1 MSHFNSIAQTYKVSK
16 ANANRIFGIAS
27 GSIPHPKEPKTR
39 LAFRPGE
46 ADNAKKSLEKVVA
59 LFAKIA
65 HLRKFW
71 SRKERN
77 NRTSERTHSM
87 TKMGATGTSDD
98 RNAAAIEVAKPSS
111 HITQALADQQSLDR
125 QSLQWSP
132 FTDTCTWQASLTQQL
147 QHEQEVEDMAA
158 AFDDEE
164 PLELEPNVAKYTQ
177 LLDSVASKGQPPR
190 EDITLPE
197 PTPTSDTTSDIQADC
212 SGPAIE
218 ESAEIDVLQI
228 PICDMRKAMLE
239 YIVAP
244 VLSERLSEK
253 YKASSLFIS
262 FFRTHRL
269 SR

>member
-1 MSHFNSIAQTYKVSK
+1 
-16 ANANRIFGIAS
+16 
-27 GSIPHPKEPKTR
+27 
-39 LAFRPGE
+39 
-46 ADNAKKSLEKVVA
+46 
-59 LFAKIA
+59 
-65 HLRKFW
+65 
-71 SRKERN
+71 
-77 NRTSERTHSM
+77 M

-197 PTPTSDTTSDIQADC
+197 LTPTSDTTADIQADC

-253 YKASSLFIS
+253 YKASSLFIY